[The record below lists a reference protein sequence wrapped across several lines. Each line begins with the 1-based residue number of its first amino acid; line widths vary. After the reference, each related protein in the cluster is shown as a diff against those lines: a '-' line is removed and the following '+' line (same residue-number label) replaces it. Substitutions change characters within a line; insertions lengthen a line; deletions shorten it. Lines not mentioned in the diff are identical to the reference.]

1 MFIGC
6 AMKTLTLHRNYF
18 QHGTFSILCDEN
30 GNPILKTVEREWA
43 NNTPNISCIPEGV
56 YDVTPHDS
64 PRFGKCLALSAPSL
78 GVTIYGPSL
87 RTHCLIHAANKP
99 SQLQGCIA
107 PGLDFGVVDNEWA
120 VLSSRDALL
129 ELMKYID
136 HKPAKLIIR
145 KA

>member
-1 MFIGC
+1 
-6 AMKTLTLHRNYF
+6 MKTLTLHRNYF
-18 QHGTFSILCDEN
+18 PHGTFSILCDEN
-30 GNPILKTVEREWA
+30 GNPMLKTVEREQA
-43 NNTPNISCIPEGV
+43 NNMPNISCIPEGV

-129 ELMKYID
+129 ELMNYID